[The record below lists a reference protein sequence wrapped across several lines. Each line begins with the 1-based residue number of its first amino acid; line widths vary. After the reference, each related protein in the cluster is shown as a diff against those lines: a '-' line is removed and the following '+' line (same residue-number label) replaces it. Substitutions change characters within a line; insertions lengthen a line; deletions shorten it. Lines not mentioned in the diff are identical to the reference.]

1 MPRLSLILLATT
13 LTAGAAQAADPTL
26 PAFDPAAF
34 ATPKA
39 NPWFPME
46 IGGHAV
52 IAGKD
57 SETGDDETADDET
70 DDDTA
75 GATETDDDEA
85 ADDGATEDDGAP
97 DEVTRIVVTGPGP
110 MVLGVPTVQIL
121 DEEWVGGHVME
132 RTFDLVATDSSG
144 NVWYFGEDVTNFEY
158 DAKGTLTDTST
169 DATWRA
175 GENGALPGI
184 LVPGTPVVGLSLFIG
199 QAPAA
204 KEMAYW
210 EVTAVDAT
218 VAGPAGN
225 FTGVLQLRH
234 GSTLEPDDREF
245 KFYAPGV
252 GLIREEDGLSP
263 ALDDPQFVGERQP

>member
-1 MPRLSLILLATT
+1 MKQMSLILLAAALTT
-13 LTAGAAQAADPTL
+13 SAAQAADPTL
-26 PAFDPAAF
+26 PVFDPAAF

-39 NPWFPME
+39 NSWFPLDV
-46 IGGHAV
+46 GGHAV
-52 IAGKD
+52 IAGM
-57 SETGDDETADDET
+57 
-70 DDDTA
+70 
-75 GATETDDDEA
+75 
-85 ADDGATEDDGAP
+85 DGETEDDGAA
-97 DEVTRIVVTGPGP
+97 DEMTRIVVTGPGP

-144 NVWYFGEDVTNFEY
+144 NVWYFGEDVTNYQY
-158 DAKGTLTDTST
+158 DAKGTLTGTSA
-169 DATWRA
+169 DASWRA

-184 LVPGTPVVGLSLFIG
+184 LVPGTPVDGLSQFIG

-210 EVTAVDAT
+210 EVMSVDAT
-218 VAGPAGN
+218 VTGPAGS

-245 KFYAPGV
+245 KFYAPGI

-263 ALDDPQFVGERQP
+263 AFDDPQFVGERQP